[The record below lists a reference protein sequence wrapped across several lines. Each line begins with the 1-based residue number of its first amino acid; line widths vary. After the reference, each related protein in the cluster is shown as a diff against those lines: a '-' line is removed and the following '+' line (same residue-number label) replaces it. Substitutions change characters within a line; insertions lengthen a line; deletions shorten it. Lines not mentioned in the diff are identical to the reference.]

1 MSAEKRSLKQAQTLP
16 GLKYIE
22 HLLKTGYGDITLG
35 RVEDHP
41 CVATAADEDQQLAM
55 LVRRKGESLAE
66 LLVRLDRA
74 IEGAYEHQIYI
85 NEVYDKRS

>member
-1 MSAEKRSLKQAQTLP
+1 MPAKKRSLKPAPALP
-16 GLKYIE
+16 ELRYIE
-22 HLLKTGYGDITLG
+22 DLLTGYGDITLG
-35 RVEDHP
+35 CVEGHP

-55 LVRRKGESLAE
+55 LVRRKGESLAD

-85 NEVYDKRS
+85 NDVYDKRR